1 MYMSDPCDIIKR
13 KACARTRVTRSRNF
27 VSVLDDLHAMS
38 TLGKR
43 KARSDGDAAAA
54 PDAADGEAHGA
65 TLFISNLPYAAT
77 SVDLQTLFSDLAPVR
92 AAFVA
97 TAPGSGVSKGV
108 GYVSFAAREDAV
120 SVHDQ
125 VQKDGLQMNGRSIR
139 VGWADSS
146 KVRSTGSEHSI
157 MY

>member
-1 MYMSDPCDIIKR
+1 MSDPCGIKR
-13 KACARTRVTRSRNF
+13 KVCARTRVTTSRNF

-43 KARSDGDAAAA
+43 KARSDGDAVAA

-146 KVRSTGSEHSI
+146 KVRSTVSE
-157 MY
+157 